1 MAENTTRERFFDLIA
16 RAADE
21 VGEPAFDLG
30 HALIDHGLLEAPAST
45 KHHLAYAGGLAEHSV
60 NVACALMTLVRTR
73 SGLGVPDVA
82 CIVIGLCHDLCKCD
96 SYRQESDDTWAWVPH
111 TNPNWGDADPKGGWE
126 HGALSAR
133 RTEELLRVTDLD
145 TALGPELTRRVLNA
159 ISYHMGLYD
168 HSVLGCHD
176 AFGLD
181 NLIAYRSAFL
191 EACDDDP
198 LVTLTHIADMVA
210 THVMER

>member
-1 MAENTTRERFFDLIA
+1 MADRTTRERFFDLIA

-21 VGEPAFDLG
+21 VGEPAFELG
-30 HALIDHGLLEAPAST
+30 HMLISHDLLEAPAST
-45 KHHLAYAGGLAEHSV
+45 THHLAYAGGLAEHSV
-60 NVACALMTLVRTR
+60 NVACALLELVHARG
-73 SGLGVPDVA
+73 SLGVPDAA

-96 SYRQESDDTWAWVPH
+96 SYRKASDSTWSWVPH
-111 TNPNWGDADPKGGWE
+111 TDPNWGCANPEGGWE

-133 RTEELLRVTDLD
+133 RTEELLRITDFD
-145 TALGPELTRRVLNA
+145 TALGPELTRRVLSA
-159 ISYHMGLYD
+159 VTYHMGLYD
-168 HSVLGCHD
+168 HSVLGCRD
-176 AFGLD
+176 VFELDGLTT
-181 NLIAYRSAFL
+181 YRSAFL